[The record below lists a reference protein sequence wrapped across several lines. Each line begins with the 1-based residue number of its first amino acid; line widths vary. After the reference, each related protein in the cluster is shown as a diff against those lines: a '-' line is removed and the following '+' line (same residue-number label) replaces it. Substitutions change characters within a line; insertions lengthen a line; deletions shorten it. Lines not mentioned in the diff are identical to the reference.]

1 RISLVMRIVV
11 WSWSSHLRTAACVS
25 CCDGRWS
32 HACCNLQRKCRSKC
46 LPRRSAKREGGS
58 KVNSR
63 KSGDTR
69 PMRLAIVWVF
79 ALTAWPGIA
88 LAQQA
93 IVLDRYM
100 SPAAGTGD
108 LLTIQRGLATV
119 EDRVLPLK
127 LGDERGR
134 LSLLAGIFY
143 RTGKFVGLDVPQD
156 HMLLVVGHE
165 VFGHGARLREL
176 GVGRIAYS
184 FDGPL
189 PYG

>member
-1 RISLVMRIVV
+1 
-11 WSWSSHLRTAACVS
+11 
-25 CCDGRWS
+25 
-32 HACCNLQRKCRSKC
+32 
-46 LPRRSAKREGGS
+46 
-58 KVNSR
+58 
-63 KSGDTR
+63 
-69 PMRLAIVWVF
+69 MRLAIVGVF

-127 LGDERGR
+127 LGDEQGR

-143 RTGKFVGLDVPQD
+143 RTGKFVGLDVPHASQRQL
-156 HMLLVVGHE
+156 H
-165 VFGHGARLREL
+165 RER
-176 GVGRIAYS
+176 GVGRRSPSSRAKAATLRPPTTWC
-184 FDGPL
+184 FWVACCRAPL
-189 PYG
+189 MAPSCAGGWSR